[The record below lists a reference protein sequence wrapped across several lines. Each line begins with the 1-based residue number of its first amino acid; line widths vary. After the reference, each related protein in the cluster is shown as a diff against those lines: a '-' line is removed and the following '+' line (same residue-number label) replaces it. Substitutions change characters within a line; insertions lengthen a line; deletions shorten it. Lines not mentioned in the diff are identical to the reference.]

1 MKCDSV
7 REQLTAYLDGDLD
20 DHRGSAVRGHLR
32 GCEACRNVARDE
44 AALRDCL
51 RALPPLDPPASLWEG
66 VQRQLAAAEIADAE
80 RPAWRRA
87 LARLARLAPRPS
99 HLGFAAAA
107 IAAAILLLV
116 VRAQDDD
123 RAAPGKPA
131 TNIDPV
137 VIAPEH
143 GAPEPEPAPVRPVG
157 EEGDVTTE
165 LAAEPA
171 LVTESYASTVRE
183 LLAIAKEARTQW
195 PEARQHEFDAH
206 VAALQKKASD
216 ADDERPRRAAYRQLI
231 RYIQRAVIRDDVA
244 LASMAGAR

>member
-32 GCEACRNVARDE
+32 GCEACRSVASDE
-44 AALRDCL
+44 AALRDGL

-87 LARLARLAPRPS
+87 LSRLARLAPRPS

-123 RAAPGKPA
+123 RAAPARPA
-131 TNIDPV
+131 TTIGPV
-137 VIAPEH
+137 VIAPDH
-143 GAPEPEPAPVRPVG
+143 GGPEPEPAPMRPVG
-157 EEGDVTTE
+157 DEGDVSTE
-165 LAAEPA
+165 LAAEPSR
-171 LVTESYASTVRE
+171 VTESYASTVRE
-183 LLAIAKEARTQW
+183 LLVVANEARAQW
-195 PEARQHEFDAH
+195 PAERQREFDAH
-206 VAALQKKASD
+206 VAALQKKAAD
-216 ADDERPRRAAYRQLI
+216 AADDRPRRAVYRQLI

-244 LASMAGAR
+244 LASIGGAP